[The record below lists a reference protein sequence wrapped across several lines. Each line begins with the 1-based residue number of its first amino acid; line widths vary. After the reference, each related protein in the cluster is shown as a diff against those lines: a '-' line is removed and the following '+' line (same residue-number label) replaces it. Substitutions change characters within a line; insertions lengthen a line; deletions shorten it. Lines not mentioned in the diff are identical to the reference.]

1 MGGLPITNEN
11 KGLCQILC
19 TFWYRISISVLF
31 YRHVCLPVF
40 CSTNWTLG
48 VVFSITFKAAGK
60 ENTINT
66 QLRCKRLNNNVI
78 FFQFTKKYRTWCM
91 YCFSLK
97 WKNRETK
104 NMLKLYWL
112 WCYFGNGN
120 NWNSIWKTWSMLVID
135 MRCIYRRP
143 TLPGRYE
150 VRNNLSDVKYF
161 V

>member
-1 MGGLPITNEN
+1 MSNIWVAYRLPMKTKVCVRYFVHFDIEF
-11 KGLCQILC
+11 QSQY
-19 TFWYRISISVLF
+19 TFLQTCLF
-31 YRHVCLPVF
+31 TCFLQHKLDTRSRFQHNFQSSWKRKLIY
-40 CSTNWTLG
+40 
-48 VVFSITFKAAGK
+48 
-60 ENTINT
+60 T

-135 MRCIYRRP
+135 MRCISETYSPR
-143 TLPGRYE
+143 
-150 VRNNLSDVKYF
+150 
-161 V
+161 